1 MCHPIFG
8 ISGKEQHGSVK
19 IIWGSH
25 RDGGRAGGATC
36 QWAIISGVLGGRI
49 QPDSLG
55 VALGNPMVCR
65 GLVGSHS
72 QQLPDY
78 LHPHPILGS
87 THKTGNVPLTF
98 PEGYNSLQNKCRTA
112 DIDRQNLG
120 RSGKFSFFIIYKFW
134 QNCASVRQV
143 SDLILK
149 TVIIRLADNMLAYNV
164 LLAFPERYDTTS
176 SYSTSIGLWKFNS
189 TGLILQ

>member
-1 MCHPIFG
+1 MKKKKNLLARKENLLARLNFWWLRA
-8 ISGKEQHGSVK
+8 SG
-19 IIWGSH
+19 
-25 RDGGRAGGATC
+25 RR
-36 QWAIISGVLGGRI
+36 LMRR
-49 QPDSLG
+49 LF
-55 VALGNPMVCR
+55 
-65 GLVGSHS
+65 
-72 QQLPDY
+72 
-78 LHPHPILGS
+78 LGS
-87 THKTGNVPLTF
+87 THQTGNVPLTF
-98 PEGYNSLQNKCRTA
+98 PEGYNSLQNKCWTA

-120 RSGKFSFFIIYKFW
+120 RSGKLSFFIIYKFW

-149 TVIIRLADNMLAYNV
+149 TVIIRLADNTLAYNV